1 MYPHPTTLLGLV
13 LCLGQTIYTQEGAL
27 PKPSLRAEPGPV
39 IPRGQPV
46 TFVCRGPAGAELFR
60 LEKEGSR
67 VGPDQKSAPQDGSQG
82 TEARFHIPAVSE
94 DSAGRYQCFYAH
106 VYDWSERS
114 EPVQLQVTEEDV
126 STPPSGA
133 LPKPS
138 LRAEPGPAIPRG
150 RPVTFVCSSLVWTL
164 QFRLEKDGSSVPLGI
179 KPGSQDGTQGLEARF
194 HIPAVSEDTAGR
206 YRCLY
211 AHVYGWSERSEP
223 LQLQVTEED
232 VSTPPSGALPKPSL
246 TAQPGPVIPRG
257 QPVTFVC
264 RGPAGA
270 ELFHLWKDG
279 SAVPLGIKPGY
290 PDGTQGLEA
299 SFVIPAVQEGSYRCS
314 YYHVSRMSE
323 RSEPLQLQV
332 TEEDVSAPPSGALP
346 KPSLRAEPGP
356 VIPRGQAVTFVCRGA
371 TGAEFFYLEKDRIP
385 VPPEQISAP
394 QDGSQGKE
402 ARFHIPAVSEDTAG
416 RYQCVYQ
423 KGSGWSQLSEPLQLQ
438 VTEEDVSTPP
448 SGALPKPSLRAQ
460 PGPVIPR
467 GRPVTFVCQGP
478 AGAEFFYLEKDG
490 IPVPPDQISAPQ
502 DGSQGREGR
511 FHIPAVS
518 EDSAGRY
525 QCVYE
530 HVYGYSEL
538 SEPLQ
543 LQVTEEDV
551 STRPSGALPK
561 PSLRAQPGPVIPRG
575 RPVTFLCRGPAG
587 AGFFHLEKDGRPV
600 RLDQKSASQDGTQGT
615 EARFHIPFVLEDTA
629 GYYQCFYHQGSDW
642 SERSEP
648 VQLQVTEEDVSTRSS
663 GALPKPSLRVELGP
677 LLPWGRPVTL
687 ECRGPAGAEFFYLEK
702 DGIPVLLDQISA
714 PQNGSQGTEARFQIP
729 AVSDNTAGRYQCFYA
744 HVYGWSERSEPVQLQ
759 VTEEDVSAPPSGPA
773 SRDYTVENS
782 IRLGLAGVALLILVA
797 ILVEAGLSQ
806 SQAPQG
812 PQK

>member
-1 MYPHPTTLLGLV
+1 MMEPEILLCFLP
-13 LCLGQTIYTQEGAL
+13 GAR

-39 IPRGQPV
+39 IPRGRPV
-46 TFVCRGPAGAELFR
+46 TFVCRGPAGAE
-60 LEKEGSR
+60 
-67 VGPDQKSAPQDGSQG
+67 
-82 TEARFHIPAVSE
+82 
-94 DSAGRYQCFYAH
+94 
-106 VYDWSERS
+106 
-114 EPVQLQVTEEDV
+114 
-126 STPPSGA
+126 
-133 LPKPS
+133 
-138 LRAEPGPAIPRG
+138 
-150 RPVTFVCSSLVWTL
+150 
-164 QFRLEKDGSSVPLGI
+164 
-179 KPGSQDGTQGLEARF
+179 
-194 HIPAVSEDTAGR
+194 
-206 YRCLY
+206 
-211 AHVYGWSERSEP
+211 
-223 LQLQVTEED
+223 
-232 VSTPPSGALPKPSL
+232 
-246 TAQPGPVIPRG
+246 
-257 QPVTFVC
+257 
-264 RGPAGA
+264 
-270 ELFHLWKDG
+270 
-279 SAVPLGIKPGY
+279 
-290 PDGTQGLEA
+290 
-299 SFVIPAVQEGSYRCS
+299 
-314 YYHVSRMSE
+314 
-323 RSEPLQLQV
+323 
-332 TEEDVSAPPSGALP
+332 
-346 KPSLRAEPGP
+346 
-356 VIPRGQAVTFVCRGA
+356 
-371 TGAEFFYLEKDRIP
+371 FFYLEKDAIP
-385 VPPEQISAP
+385 VFPDQISAP

-438 VTEEDVSTPP
+438 MIEEDVSTPP
-448 SGALPKPSLRAQ
+448 SGASPGPAPCPSRVSVLRLPALLLTPSPGAPLPLHTGPSAFTPGSGPWSLVPSGHHGGLDPEPRLRGDTELSLLGWVGPELPATRWGQTHSRGPESFPSGRGCPALSPGQALWAQAMWVLPKPSLRAE
-460 PGPVIPR
+460 PGPAIPR
-467 GRPVTFVCQGP
+467 GRPVTFVCRGP

-490 IPVPPDQISAPQ
+490 IPVPPDRISGPQ

-511 FHIPAVS
+511 FHISAVS

-525 QCVYE
+525 QCLYE

-551 STRPSGALPK
+551 STGPSDPALLPPRGPAQALP
-561 PSLRAQPGPVIPRG
+561 QGPARPCDPPG
-575 RPVTFLCRGPAG
+575 RPVTFVCRGPAG

-648 VQLQVTEEDVSTRSS
+648 VQLQMTEEDVSTRSS
-663 GALPKPSLRVELGP
+663 GGSPGPAPCPSHVSVLGLPALLLTPSPGAPLPLHTGPSAFTPGSGPWSLVPSGHHGGLDPEPGLRGDTELSLLGWVGPDFQPPGALPKPSLRVELGP

-702 DGIPVLLDQISA
+702 DGIPVPLDQISA

-729 AVSDNTAGRYQCFYA
+729 AVSDDTAGRYQCFYA

-759 VTEEDVSAPPSGPA
+759 VTKEDLSAPPSGPA

-806 SQAPQG
+806 HTVPQG

>member
-232 VSTPPSGALPKPSL
+232 VST
-246 TAQPGPVIPRG
+246 
-257 QPVTFVC
+257 
-264 RGPAGA
+264 
-270 ELFHLWKDG
+270 
-279 SAVPLGIKPGY
+279 
-290 PDGTQGLEA
+290 
-299 SFVIPAVQEGSYRCS
+299 
-314 YYHVSRMSE
+314 
-323 RSEPLQLQV
+323 
-332 TEEDVSAPPSGALP
+332 PPSGALP